1 MKQNEKQDEQQD
13 ENQETDKKTLS
24 NGTLPPGVPTKKTK
38 KDNPYLWLDSEIVIS
53 DGVSLFGAKQEL

>member
-1 MKQNEKQDEQQD
+1 MKQNEKQNEKQD

-24 NGTLPPGVPTKKTK
+24 HGTLPSVTPAKKTK
-38 KDNPYLWLDSEIVIS
+38 KDNPYLWLDSEIIIS